1 MRETRINEGI
11 VLSIFS
17 SGLPL
22 IMANPQAPILV
33 TTPTGN
39 IGRRVTEHLLAADVP
54 TRLFVR
60 NENALSVI
68 AKAKADVHVGDL
80 GHAESLRTALDGVRA
95 VFYLA
100 PPNLAAESFT
110 QWYRHLGAT
119 LIEALEGESM
129 PRIVFL
135 SSAGVHLRDT
145 LGPITALGAIEGML
159 RDAVEHVVFL
169 RAGYFMENFLASLS
183 TIAQDGMLYNALP
196 PTMPIPM
203 VATRDIADVATRW
216 LRSGDWIG
224 HEVTGVHGP
233 ADRTMQDA
241 AHVFSEALG
250 RSVQY
255 QQVSPEAVAEGLVS
269 MGATPGVAADY
280 AAMVGGRAHYG
291 LDYIAE
297 PRTGATTTPTTLE
310 TFAREVLRP
319 TYDSLRV
326 RA

>member
-1 MRETRINEGI
+1 MK
-11 VLSIFS
+11 VLCFLLSYLCYI
-17 SGLPL
+17 LT
-22 IMANPQAPILV
+22 MADPQAPILI

-39 IGRRVTEHLLAADVP
+39 IGRHVTDHLLEAGVP

-68 AKAKADVHVGDL
+68 AKAKADIHMGDL
-80 GHAESLRTALDGVRA
+80 GHAESLRAALHGVRS

-100 PPNLAAESFT
+100 PPNLEAENFI

-119 LIEALEGESM
+119 LIEALEDESM

-135 SSAGVHLRDT
+135 SSEGVHLRDT
-145 LGPITALGAIEGML
+145 LGPITALGALEGML
-159 RDAVEHVVFL
+159 RDAVEHVTFL

-183 TIAQDGMLYNALP
+183 TIAHDGMLYNALP

-203 VATRDIADVATRW
+203 VATRDIAEVATRW
-216 LRSGDWIG
+216 LRSDDWTG
-224 HEVTGVHGP
+224 HEVAGVHGP

-241 AHVFSEALG
+241 ADVFSEALG
-250 RSVQY
+250 RPVQY

-280 AAMVGGRAHYG
+280 AAMVAGLAHYG
-291 LDYIAE
+291 RDYRAE

-319 TYDSLRV
+319 TYDMLGIQ
-326 RA
+326 A